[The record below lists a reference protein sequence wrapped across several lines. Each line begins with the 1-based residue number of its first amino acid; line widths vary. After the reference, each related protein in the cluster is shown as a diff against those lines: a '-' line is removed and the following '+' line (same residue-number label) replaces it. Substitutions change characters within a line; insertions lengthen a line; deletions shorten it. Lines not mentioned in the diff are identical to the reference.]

1 MSRLELHGRP
11 YVVFDPENKA
21 HRSYYHEFVRTASW
35 GRCPVR
41 FVVPEDHGD
50 LITMIQ
56 RSLVKFYVSK
66 EFDRGQKVDHS
77 VVKKPQKKV
86 SQKSK
91 KTVDKQP
98 KR

>member
-1 MSRLELHGRP
+1 VSVLELSGRP
-11 YVVFDPENKA
+11 FVVFDPKNKA
-21 HRSYYHEFVRTASW
+21 HRKWYYQFVKTASW
-35 GRCPVR
+35 GQCPVR

-56 RSLVKFYVSK
+56 RSLVKHYVES
-66 EFDRGQKVDHS
+66 EFRARPVA
-77 VVKKPQKKV
+77 KKPQKKV
-86 SQKSK
+86 AQKAK